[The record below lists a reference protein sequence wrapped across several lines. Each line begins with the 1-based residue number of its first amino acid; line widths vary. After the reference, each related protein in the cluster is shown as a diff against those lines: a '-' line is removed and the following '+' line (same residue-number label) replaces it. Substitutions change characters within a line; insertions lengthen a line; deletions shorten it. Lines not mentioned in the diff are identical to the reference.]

1 MTPSISLKG
10 ALPIVP
16 EVGQPWKIKSS
27 RPSSMTEEEK
37 LLLFQEQE
45 ATGNHWTQLI
55 RLFPSRTDDDL
66 KTQFYIL
73 VRKGVRKAKRMVSRK
88 SATPFVNSIK
98 STALLEFLEEWIELK
113 KPMMSGN
120 APMSW
125 MKPRFQGREFVKFFA
140 FTYFDSTMPNLSDI
154 ESEAIT
160 IVLDILEKIN
170 IKYCQKR
177 QGISV
182 EDSSGSL
189 ISFETK
195 CSESN
200 PMFKCKLAQKPIE
213 SLDKALFEPIR
224 SSEVLPSDEKNVDCV
239 IHFPIRLFMGLC
251 DEVDIGSGPTDFK
264 EEQLAL
270 KAYVKR
276 ISTIHNL

>member
-1 MTPSISLKG
+1 MTPSLSLKG
-10 ALPIVP
+10 VLPIVP
-16 EVGQPWKIKSS
+16 EVGQLWKMKQP

-45 ATGNHWTQLI
+45 ITGNHWTQLI

-73 VRKGVRKAKRMVSRK
+73 VRKGIRKAKRMVSRK

-113 KPMMSGN
+113 KPLMSGN
-120 APMSW
+120 APMPW

-140 FTYFDSTMPNLSDI
+140 FTYFDSTMPNLSDV

-160 IVLDILEKIN
+160 IVLDILERLN
-170 IKYCQKR
+170 MKYCQKR

-182 EDSSGSL
+182 EDSSNSL

-195 CSESN
+195 SSEPN
-200 PMFKCKLAQKPIE
+200 PMFKCKLAQKTNE
-213 SLDKALFEPIR
+213 SLAKVLFEPLR
-224 SSEVLPSDEKNVDCV
+224 SSDNTPSDESQLDCV

-251 DEVDIGSGPTDFK
+251 DESEVRSDPIDFH

-270 KAYVKR
+270 EAYVKR